1 MTDIAPR
8 TPRVAWWRVRL
19 ATARRAI
26 SPPLLVAVASAVLAL
41 GLLQWRH
48 VDSRD
53 RLARSISTLD
63 NVLQTRLHVTRAYMI
78 ASNAA
83 SGDATFSAADADAA
97 LDRASLAVGDWLSGR
112 TDGMGQIDPAV
123 RDRELRRMLL
133 AYDASLN
140 RFRSQ
145 LTHESDE
152 PGHLVEVRAAF
163 ADLENH
169 HDRIERRAG
178 AVLRDL
184 ARRERRDHA
193 ITVFLLA
200 FFVLASG
207 LVVDRLTRARNH
219 MEARLREARKM
230 EAIGRLSA
238 GVAHDFNNL
247 LGVIL
252 INAEMLHER
261 LPPPDERRVEVDE
274 ILTASATGTRLV
286 RQLLTVGRQQPQ
298 ETRLVELGRLIEDM
312 LPNLQ
317 RLAGPDV
324 RVERRI
330 AGATPAVAADLG
342 QMEQVLLNLV
352 ANARDAMPAGGRID
366 ITLAPVPRAD
376 GRSHARLVV
385 SDTGHGMDEETRSR
399 LFEPF
404 YTTKA
409 PNRGTGLGL
418 ATVYG
423 IVEQSRGT
431 ITVDSAPGRGATFTI
446 DLPAGAPRQS

>member
-1 MTDIAPR
+1 MSARAPR
-8 TPRVAWWRVRL
+8 TTSGAGLRVRL
-19 ATARRAI
+19 ASARRAV
-26 SPPLLVAVASAVLAL
+26 SPPLVAAVASALLAL

-48 VDSRD
+48 VDSRE
-53 RLARSISTLD
+53 RLARSITTLD
-63 NVLQTRLHVTRAYMI
+63 NVLQTQLHVTRAYMI

-83 SGDATFSAADADAA
+83 AGDATFSAADADAA
-97 LDRASLAVGDWLSGR
+97 LDRASLAVQDWLSGR
-112 TDGMGQIDPAV
+112 TNGMGHIDPAGG
-123 RDRELRRMLL
+123 DRELRSMLL
-133 AYDASLN
+133 AYHASLD
-140 RFRSQ
+140 RFRA
-145 LTHESDE
+145 LLAHERDE
-152 PGHLVEVRAAF
+152 PGDLVEVRAAF

-178 AVLRDL
+178 AVLGDL
-184 ARRERRDHA
+184 ARRERRDHSL
-193 ITVFLLA
+193 TVFLLA

-207 LVVDRLTRARNH
+207 LFVDRLTRSRDR
-219 MEARLREARKM
+219 MEARLREAEKM
-230 EAIGRLSA
+230 EAIGRVSA
-238 GVAHDFNNL
+238 GVAHDFNNV

-252 INAEMLHER
+252 INAELLHER

-274 ILTASATGTRLV
+274 ILTASATGARLV
-286 RQLLTVGRQQPQ
+286 RQLLTVGRQQPR
-298 ETRLVELGRLIEDM
+298 ETRLLDLGRLIEDM

-317 RLAGPDV
+317 RLAGLDV

-330 AGATPAVAADLG
+330 TDATPPVAADLG

-352 ANARDAMPAGGRID
+352 ANARDAMPTGGRIT
-366 ITLAPVPRAD
+366 ITLAPLVLAD

-404 YTTKA
+404 YTTKS
-409 PNRGTGLGL
+409 PDRGTGLGL

-431 ITVDSAPGRGATFTI
+431 ITVESAPGRGATFII
-446 DLPAGAPRQS
+446 DLPAGVPRS

>member
-1 MTDIAPR
+1 MTDPASRIVRGARWRGRLPR
-8 TPRVAWWRVRL
+8 L
-19 ATARRAI
+19 RRAA
-26 SPPLLVAVASAVLAL
+26 SPPLVVAVASAVLAL

-48 VDSRD
+48 VDSRA
-53 RLARSISTLD
+53 RLARTVSTLD
-63 NVLQTRLHVTRAYMI
+63 NVLQAQLHVTRAYMI

-83 SGDATFSAADADAA
+83 SGDATFSPADADAA
-97 LDRASLAVGDWLSGR
+97 LDRASLAVQDWLSGR
-112 TDGMGQIDPAV
+112 TNAKGQIGPAEQ
-123 RDRELRRMLL
+123 DRELRRMLL
-133 AYDASLN
+133 AYHASLD
-140 RFRSQ
+140 RFRAV
-145 LTHESDE
+145 LTHDRSE

-178 AVLRDL
+178 TVLGDL
-184 ARRERRDHA
+184 ARGERRDHA

-207 LVVDRLTRARNH
+207 LVVDRLTRARDR
-219 MEARLREARKM
+219 MEARLREAQKM
-230 EAIGRLSA
+230 EAIGRVSA

-247 LGVIL
+247 LTVIQT
-252 INAEMLHER
+252 NAELLRE
-261 LPPPDERRVEVDE
+261 LPAHDERRVEADE
-274 ILTASATGTRLV
+274 ILTASATGARLV

-298 ETRLVELGRLIEDM
+298 TTQLLDLGQLIEDM
-312 LPNLQ
+312 LPNLK

-330 AGATPAVAADLG
+330 ADATPAVAADLG

-352 ANARDAMPAGGRID
+352 ANARDAMPAGGRIN
-366 ITLAPVPRAD
+366 ITLAPFARAY
-376 GRSHARLVV
+376 GGLHARLIV

-409 PNRGTGLGL
+409 PDRGTGLGL

-423 IVEQSRGT
+423 IIEQSRGT
-431 ITVDSAPGRGATFTI
+431 ITVESAPGRGATFTI